1 MMKTYPHKLEDGR
14 WVIQAKQG
22 NDFVELVVSL
32 DRMDQVGWD
41 SIDSLD
47 ISANVEHNHTTDKEN
62 KG

>member
-1 MMKTYPHKLEDGR
+1 MKTYPHKLEDGR
-14 WVIQAKQG
+14 WVIMAKQG
-22 NDFVELVVSL
+22 NDFVEVVVSL

-47 ISANVEHNHTTDKEN
+47 ISANVGHNHTTDNKN